1 MITHMLAP
9 RDGML
14 YLICERRINKDE
26 NERVTDGF
34 GKKKRRVHTI
44 DNADLSQEK
53 GGNN

>member
-1 MITHMLAP
+1 
-9 RDGML
+9 ML

-34 GKKKRRVHTI
+34 GNKKRRVHTI